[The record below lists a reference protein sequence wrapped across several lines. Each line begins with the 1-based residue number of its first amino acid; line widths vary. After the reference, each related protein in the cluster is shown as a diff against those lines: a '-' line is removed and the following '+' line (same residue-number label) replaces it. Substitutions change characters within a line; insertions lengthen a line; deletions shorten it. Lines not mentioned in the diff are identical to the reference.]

1 MEIICFK
8 DSLIL
13 KTKTVIPVLLEREV
27 SEVMKFVVMA
37 IWGEKYPQMTR
48 SVLLPAN
55 TINVVNSFSR
65 LVDDKPMLP

>member
-1 MEIICFK
+1 MEIIYFK

-37 IWGEKYPQMTR
+37 IWGEKYPQMTG
-48 SVLLPAN
+48 SVLFPVN
-55 TINVVNSFSR
+55 TIAVVNSFSR
-65 LVDDKPMLP
+65 LVDGKSMLP